1 MKAHVLLAAI
11 ALMVV
16 SCNQYK
22 TISLEEYQGFAEE
35 IGLELPDS
43 LKTEEQIAI
52 KEKMMEIIITNTTS
66 EKNLLK
72 LNAKRKDF
80 IEAGLPEFCY
90 DMAMFDIEQS
100 NIIIKQVSEI
110 SEVPI
115 NLEES
120 LQEAKKE
127 FSNNLSEHNQ

>member
-1 MKAHVLLAAI
+1 MKAHVLLAVI

-22 TISLEEYQGFAEE
+22 TISFEEYQGYAEE

-43 LKTEEQIAI
+43 LKTEEQIVI
-52 KEKMMEIIITNTTS
+52 KEKMMEIIITNTTA

-80 IEAGLPEFCY
+80 VEVGLPEFCY

-100 NIIIKQVSEI
+100 NITIKQVSEI
-110 SEVPI
+110 SEFPI
-115 NLEES
+115 NLEEN

-127 FSNNLSEHNQ
+127 FSNK

>member
-22 TISLEEYQGFAEE
+22 TISFEEYQGFAEE

-52 KEKMMEIIITNTTS
+52 KEKMMEIMITNTTA

-80 IEAGLPEFCY
+80 VEAGLPEFCY

-110 SEVPI
+110 SEFPI
-115 NLEES
+115 NLKES

-127 FSNNLSEHNQ
+127 FSNK